1 MSEKIRPK
9 ASGYSEAGASRVRRA
24 FKGFTATSSSP
35 NEDINWNNY
44 TLRQRGRM
52 LSMSSPVAASA
63 IKSNRT
69 KVVGTGLSLKCAVDI
84 DVLGMTSEAAKEWQ
98 RNTERE
104 FAIWAGKRENCDAI
118 GMNNFYGLQRLC
130 LQSWLTNG
138 DVFGLIRYVD
148 PTPLNPYTLRVHL
161 IEADRVS
168 TPTNALPATG
178 GRATDGK
185 NKDNGNS
192 IYDGVEVDKHG
203 MVVAY
208 HICNKY
214 PNQMCRGDEKRTWQ
228 RVKAY
233 GKRTGLPFI
242 LHVLDTERCDQYR
255 GVTFLAPV
263 IESLL
268 NISRY
273 TQSELMAA
281 LIQSFFTAWIE
292 IESNPTQIPFNETGY
307 GDTDNPDDPPDSN
320 VSDNPNEYE
329 MGPGTI
335 NVLKKG
341 EKIVFGNPNIPSA
354 GFETFFRTICKEIG
368 AALEIPYDTLLKEF
382 NASYSASRAALM
394 EAWEAFQ
401 GRRVML
407 IDMFCQPLY
416 ELWLSEAVAT
426 GRIKAPGFFT
436 DPRIRAAWCRAQ
448 WLGPVQAQLDPTKEV
463 KADILAVSQG
473 FKTREQ
479 VTREYCGGD
488 WNDNVE
494 HLKLENKA
502 LAEAGTNQTANQ
514 IYNEPGDT
522 GEEGDN
528 GVQK

>member
-69 KVVGTGLSLKCAVDI
+69 KVVGTGLTLKSAI
-84 DVLGMTSEAAKEWQ
+84 DTDVIGMTPEAAKEWQ

-148 PTPLNPYTLRVHL
+148 PTPLNPYTLRVHM

-168 TPTNALPATG
+168 TPNDALPATG

-208 HICNKY
+208 HVCNKY
-214 PNQMCRGDEKRTWQ
+214 PNQMYRGDEKRTWQ

-233 GKRTGLPFI
+233 GKRTGLPNI
-242 LHVLDTERCDQYR
+242 LHILDTERCDQYR
-255 GVTFLAPV
+255 GVTLLAPV
-263 IESLL
+263 LESLL

-281 LIQSFFTAWIE
+281 LIQSFFTAWVE
-292 IESNPTQIPFNETGY
+292 IESDTTQIPFNETGY
-307 GDTDNPDDPPDSN
+307 GDTDDPNNPPDN
-320 VSDNPNEYE
+320 KVSEHPNEYE
-329 MGPGTI
+329 MGPGTVQ
-335 NVLKKG
+335 VLKKG

-394 EAWEAFQ
+394 EAWEAFK
-401 GRRVML
+401 GRRKML
-407 IDMFCQPLY
+407 IDMFCQPIY
-416 ELWLSEAVAT
+416 EAWLSEAVAI
-426 GRIKAPGFFT
+426 GRINAPGFFL
-436 DPRIRAAWCRAQ
+436 DPGIRAAWCRAQ
-448 WLGPVQAQLDPTKEV
+448 WLGPVQGQLDPTKEV
-463 KADILAVSQG
+463 KADILAVSQA

-479 VTREYCGGD
+479 VTREYSGED

-494 HLKLENKA
+494 RLKMENTA
-502 LAEAGTNQTANQ
+502 LSDAGANGAAEQV
-514 IYNEPGDT
+514 INEPDNE

-528 GVQK
+528 GAQK

>member
-63 IKSNRT
+63 IKTNRT
-69 KVVGTGLSLKCAVDI
+69 KVVGVGLSLKSNIDAVTI
-84 DVLGMTSEAAKEWQ
+84 GITPEAAKEWQ
-98 RNTERE
+98 KKTERE
-104 FAIWAGKRENCDAI
+104 FALWASKRENCDAI
-118 GMNNFYGLQRLC
+118 GMNNFAGLQRLC

-138 DVFGLIRYVD
+138 DVFALKQYYD
-148 PTPLNPYTLRVHL
+148 PTPLNPYSLRIHM
-161 IEADRVS
+161 IEADRIS
-168 TPTNALPATG
+168 TPKDSSVIPVGTS
-178 GRATDGK
+178 TDGK
-185 NKDNGNS
+185 NKQNNNP
-192 IYDGVEVDKHG
+192 IYDGVEIDKHG

-208 HICNKY
+208 YICNQY
-214 PNQMCRGDEKRTWQ
+214 PNQHYRGDEKRTWQ

-233 GKRTGLPFI
+233 GKRTGLPNI
-242 LHVLDTERCDQYR
+242 LHILDTERCDQYR

-263 IESLL
+263 LESLL

-494 HLKLENKA
+494 RLKLENKA

-528 GVQK
+528 GAQK